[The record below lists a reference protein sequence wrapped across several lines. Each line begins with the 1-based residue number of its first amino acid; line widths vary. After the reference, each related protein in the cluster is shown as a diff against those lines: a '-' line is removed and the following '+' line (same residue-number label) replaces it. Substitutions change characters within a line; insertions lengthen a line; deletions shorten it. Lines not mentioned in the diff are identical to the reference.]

1 MGWFRRFRSTIV
13 GSNLD
18 EDFAQ
23 ETRFHLDERIDEY
36 VKSGMTHEQARL
48 EAHRRLGHLSLARD
62 HARDVDTLRWLG
74 DLGQD
79 VRYALRQLRRNPG
92 FALAAVLTLSL
103 GIGATTA
110 VFSVVD
116 AVVLRPLKYADSSRL
131 VMIDEWTPGVGS
143 IPVNGLH
150 FQEWLRTA
158 RSFDRIA
165 LIGGLNVNVTDSSE
179 PERIQSARVSPELF
193 PLLGIQPQLGRVFLA
208 DEDVPGRD
216 HVVLISNDLWR
227 RRYAADPQ
235 MVGRTISIDGVAHQ
249 VVGVLPASFHFPK
262 LSDLYPLTI
271 VQDRPQIWKPIA
283 LRPEELTLGGGFNF
297 VSIGRL
303 NAGVSARQAASELDA
318 VQKDLSAQM
327 PKALGP
333 DVRSQVLPL
342 QDRIVGRAKTGLELM
357 LAAVAVVLFIGCV
370 NITNLLLARLS
381 SRRRELAVRSA
392 IGASRW
398 RLRRQMI
405 VESLTLSAVGGACGV
420 LIAYAAIRLILALA
434 PADVPRLD
442 EVHFDTRTLIFTLI
456 ISTVAGLVI
465 SVSPAWQFGNADA
478 AEAMASGTRTTASGR
493 TARLRFVLVSA
504 QVALSAV
511 CLIAAGLLL
520 ESLVNLLHADRG
532 FNTNH
537 IMTVGVNPPTNRY
550 PTPGTRVAFVRTALD
565 RLKVLPGV
573 VDVAAANMLPLA
585 GEGGNSA
592 LSIPGTGVPLFE
604 HALGNIRTVNS
615 EYFRT
620 MGLSLQAGRLFNDAD
635 RERQVAVISMSIAK
649 RAWPSEDPVGKRF
662 RFGPPIAPDR
672 EVIGVINDVR
682 GVSLEAGPSFS
693 VYVPYWQGFFIGT
706 SFAVKTRQDPVAIAP
721 AIRAAI
727 RSIDAELPLSA
738 LQTMDEVVEGSVAQ
752 RRFQT
757 NLVLVFGA
765 AALLLASLGVYGV
778 MSYAVTQ
785 RTTEIG
791 IRLALGAERG
801 AVLRMVLRQALRP
814 VAAGV
819 AAAVPLALGTSSWL
833 RSLLFGVSPQDP
845 TTITIACLTLIT
857 AAVLAA
863 YLPARRAAN
872 LDPLN
877 ALRYE

>member
-1 MGWFRRFRSTIV
+1 MGWLRRFRSTIL

-18 EDFAQ
+18 EDLAE

-36 VKSGMTHEQARL
+36 VKSGMTYEHARL
-48 EAHRRLGHLSLARD
+48 EAHRRLGNLALAREQ
-62 HARDVDTLRWLG
+62 ARDVDTFRWLG
-74 DLGQD
+74 DLVQD

-92 FALAAVLTLSL
+92 FALAAVLTLAL
-103 GIGATTA
+103 GIGTTTA

-116 AVVLRPLKYADSSRL
+116 AVVLRPLSYADSNRL
-131 VMIDEWTPGVGS
+131 VVIDEWTPSVGS
-143 IPVNGLH
+143 IPVKALH
-150 FQEWLRTA
+150 FQGWQRTA
-158 RSFDRIA
+158 RSFDQIA
-165 LIGGLNVNVTDSSE
+165 LVGGLNVNVTDSSE
-179 PERIQSARVSPELF
+179 PERLPAARVSSELF
-193 PLLGIQPQLGRVFLA
+193 PLLGVRPQLGRVFLA

-216 HVVLISNDLWR
+216 HVLVITNELWR
-227 RRYAADPQ
+227 RRYSADPQ

-249 VVGVLPASFHFPK
+249 LVGVLPASFHFPK
-262 LSDLYPLTI
+262 LSHLYPLTI

-303 NAGVSARQAASELDA
+303 KAGVSARQAASELDA
-318 VQKDLSAQM
+318 IQKDFSAQM
-327 PKALGP
+327 PKAQGP
-333 DVRSQVLPL
+333 DLRSQVLPL

-357 LAAVAVVLFIGCV
+357 LTAVGFVLFIGCV

-398 RLRRQMI
+398 RLIRQMI

-420 LIAYAAIRLILALA
+420 LIAYGAIRLILALA

-442 EVHFDTRTLIFTLI
+442 ELHVDARTVMFTLI
-456 ISTVAGLVI
+456 ISTIAGLVI
-465 SVSPAWQFGNADA
+465 GVSPAWQFGNADA
-478 AEAMASGTRTTASGR
+478 GEAMASRMPTASRG
-493 TARLRFVLVSA
+493 TGRLRFVLVSA

-520 ESLVNLLHADRG
+520 HSLVNLLNVDRG
-532 FNTNH
+532 FDTNH
-537 IMTVGVNPPTNRY
+537 IMTVGVNLPSSRY
-550 PTPGTRVAFVRTALD
+550 PTTGKRVEFVRTALD
-565 RLKVLPGV
+565 RLKVLPGAI
-573 VDVAAANMLPLA
+573 DVAAANMLPLA

-592 LSIPGTGVPLFE
+592 LSIPGTSVPLFE

-615 EYFRT
+615 AYFRT
-620 MGLSLQAGRLFNDAD
+620 MGMSLQAGRLFSDAD

-649 RAWPSEDPVGKRF
+649 RAWPGEDPVGKRF
-662 RFGPPIAPDR
+662 HFGPPTAPDR

-706 SFAVKTRQDPVAIAP
+706 SFAVKSTENPVALAP

-738 LQTMDEVVEGSVAQ
+738 LQTMDEVVERSVAQ

-765 AALLLASLGVYGV
+765 AAMLLASLGVYGV
-778 MSYAVTQ
+778 MSYVVTQ

-801 AVLRMVLRQALRP
+801 AVLRMVLRQALSP

-819 AAAVPLALGTSSWL
+819 AAAVPLALGAASWL

-845 TTITIACLTLIT
+845 TTITVACLALIT
-857 AAVLAA
+857 AAMLAA